1 MDPCSKYPL
10 LKCKPGALGRTPAAA
25 SLAYFSRVQCTS
37 FARPSVR
44 LILKYATVR
53 ILIFCQV
60 MYYIFDIN
68 NHPLRCLLYTLLR
81 VFTIHDQCF
90 MYLNHAILRY
100 YLPLVLSVR
109 TMCVALVKRVLRLT
123 LKALCAVYAV
133 LSHST
138 KTTFLLGA

>member
-1 MDPCSKYPL
+1 MFIV
-10 LKCKPGALGRTPAAA
+10 
-25 SLAYFSRVQCTS
+25 YFT
-37 FARPSVR
+37 
-44 LILKYATVR
+44 
-53 ILIFCQV
+53 
-60 MYYIFDIN
+60 
-68 NHPLRCLLYTLLR
+68 LR

-90 MYLNHAILRY
+90 KYLNHVILRY

-138 KTTFLLGA
+138 KTTFLLGAWGFPGRTYFASGFQLVKSLILYFFWKLTIFNFVISPNLGYIKPCLIVFLRHSFFSDRLQSCYQI

>member
-1 MDPCSKYPL
+1 MDPCPEYPL
-10 LKCKPGALGRTPAAA
+10 LICKPGALGRTPAAA

-60 MYYIFDIN
+60 RHYIFNIN
-68 NHPLRCLLYTLLR
+68 KHSHRCLLFTLLR
-81 VFTIHDQCF
+81 VFTIHVFYVPKSC
-90 MYLNHAILRY
+90 HSRY